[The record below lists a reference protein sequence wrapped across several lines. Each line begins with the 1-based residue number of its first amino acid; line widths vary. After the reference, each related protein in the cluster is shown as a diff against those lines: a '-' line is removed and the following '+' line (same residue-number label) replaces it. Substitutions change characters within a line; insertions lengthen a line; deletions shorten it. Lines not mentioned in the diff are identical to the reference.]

1 MRLVVVRSAAV
12 LAVLATLV
20 GCRATEPADGVTE
33 AVSTAEATG
42 NGEKVIDAGAD
53 PTPSAGAAP
62 LTECPIYPADNLW
75 HADISTLP
83 VHPSSAAWVQS
94 IGADRR
100 LHPDFGSGLWEGAPF
115 GIPVT
120 PVSADQPAVAVSFEY
135 ADESDPGPY
144 PIPADARIEG
154 GPDATGDRHVI
165 LLDTEACVA
174 YELYAAWPRGDGTW
188 RAGSGA
194 IFDLRSNQLRPAG
207 WTSADA
213 AGLPIIAGLVRY
225 EEVAAGYIDHAI
237 RFTAPRTRNDYV
249 WPARH
254 AASRSSD
261 AALPPMGARLRLK
274 ASVDT
279 SSFPPQARVI
289 ADALKRYGMVLADNG
304 SSWFLTGTQ
313 DERWDNDDLRALR
326 SLTGRDFEAVDTSP
340 LMVDPDSGRYR
351 TG

>member
-1 MRLVVVRSAAV
+1 MRLKVARAAALLTVSAV
-12 LAVLATLV
+12 LAGLTGCAASDAEVGVPAATASP
-20 GCRATEPADGVTE
+20 GEIGNAEPA
-33 AVSTAEATG
+33 
-42 NGEKVIDAGAD
+42 
-53 PTPSAGAAP
+53 PTPSADLAQP
-62 LTECPIYPADNLW
+62 PDCSIFPADNVW

-83 VHPSSAAWVQS
+83 VHASSAAWVES
-94 IGADRR
+94 IGADRH

-115 GIPVT
+115 GIPIT
-120 PVSADQPAVAVSFEY
+120 LVSSDQPAVAVSFEY

-144 PIPADARIEG
+144 PIPADVRIEG

-165 LLDTEACVA
+165 LLDNGACVA
-174 YELYAAWPRGDGTW
+174 YELYAARPRGDGTW

-194 IFDLRSNQLRPAG
+194 VFDLRSNQLRPAG

-261 AALPPMGARLRLK
+261 PALPPMGARFRLK

-279 SSFPPQARVI
+279 SGFPPQARVI
-289 ADALKRYGMVLADNG
+289 AEALKRYGLILADNG
-304 SSWFLTGTQ
+304 SSWYLTGTQ
-313 DERWDNDDLRALR
+313 DERWDNDDLRALK
-326 SLTGRDFEAVDTSP
+326 SLTGSDFEAVDTSS

>member
-1 MRLVVVRSAAV
+1 MRHTAARV
-12 LAVLATLV
+12 TALLTVSVALPGLA
-20 GCRATEPADGVTE
+20 GC
-33 AVSTAEATG
+33 TASDTRVDVPEAT
-42 NGEKVIDAGAD
+42 ASA
-53 PTPSAGAAP
+53 PPAPTSTPSADAALP
-62 LTECPIYPADNLW
+62 RDCSIFPADNVW
-75 HADISTLP
+75 HADISALP
-83 VHPSSAAWVQS
+83 THASSAAWVES
-94 IGADRR
+94 IGPDRP

-115 GIPVT
+115 GIPIT
-120 PVSADQPAVAVSFEY
+120 DVSPDQPAVTVSFEY
-135 ADESDPGPY
+135 AAESDPGPY
-144 PIPADARIEG
+144 PIPADVRIEG

-165 LLDTEACVA
+165 LLDAEACVA
-174 YELYAAWPRGDGTW
+174 YELYAAWPQGDGTW

-194 IFDLRSNQLRPAG
+194 VFDLRSNQLRPAG

-225 EEVAAGYIDHAI
+225 EEVAAGHIDHAI

-261 AALPPMGARLRLK
+261 PALPPMGARFRLK

-289 ADALKRYGMVLADNG
+289 AEALKRHGMILADNG
-304 SSWFLTGTQ
+304 SAWFLTGTQ

-326 SLTGRDFEAVDTSP
+326 SLTGRDFEAVDTSS